1 MRTFGLANLAYGTL
15 GVLSATFLQRV
26 DGIAVS
32 FWVMGV
38 GAAGFLEI
46 APSPLALVRMMIR
59 H

>member
-15 GVLSATFLQRV
+15 GVLSATFLQRA

-46 APSPLALVRMMIR
+46 ARARSRSCG
-59 H
+59 